1 MEHKQIE
8 KFNKINRVINAI
20 KKINRLTTLVKMHLV
35 TAKVRDYYTKSN
47 ISNLF
52 PIRGSW
58 INLKDPEHVT
68 VDVYK

>member
-20 KKINRLTTLVKMHLV
+20 KKIYRLTTLVKMHLV
-35 TAKVRDYYTKSN
+35 TAKVWDYYTKSN